1 MKAKRMK
8 RSIVGVLTLCVLI
21 FNVQYTAAQN
31 NSKQD
36 KVCLWE
42 LENLQNKVYLLGS
55 MHLLPE
61 EVYPLDERISNSF
74 KASDILVV
82 EADITKNPEEIQKLI
97 AQEAFFKDG
106 NSLKKVLPEDVYTS
120 LSTEF
125 KGLGVDI
132 EKLSNFKPWFVT
144 MNLGALRASKID
156 VKPGAGI
163 DVHFLKSANEREMK
177 ILELES
183 VGLQLEIFSSQSL
196 NNQID
201 NLQLLLEESNQNEQY
216 QKMLEAWKKGNAD
229 ELNNVSRIEM
239 KEAGKKFA
247 GVKEQYDK
255 LFTERDKA
263 MLEKITS
270 YLNDDTGKTYFI
282 IVGIFH
288 LVGED
293 GLIKMLEAKGYKTKQ
308 L

>member
-1 MKAKRMK
+1 MLKKSVFGITA
-8 RSIVGVLTLCVLI
+8 ICLIAFCV
-21 FNVQYTAAQN
+21 QTSYAQN
-31 NSKQD
+31 NIKPN

-42 LENLQNKVYLLGS
+42 FENLQNKVYLLGS
-55 MHLLPE
+55 IHLLPE

-82 EADITKNPEEIQKLI
+82 EADITTNPEEVQKLI

-106 NSLKKVLPEDVYTS
+106 TSLKKVLPEDLYSS

-144 MNLGALRASKID
+144 MNLDALRLSKID

-163 DVHFLKSANEREMK
+163 DVHFLNSAKEREME

-183 VGLQLEIFSSQSL
+183 IGLQLEMFSSQSL

-201 NLQLLLEESNQNEQY
+201 NLQNLLEESNQNEQY
-216 QKMLEAWKKGNAD
+216 LKMLEAWKKGDAE
-229 ELNNVSRIEM
+229 ELNNVSRKEM
-239 KEAGKKFA
+239 KKTGKKLA
-247 GVKEQYDK
+247 GVKELYEK
-255 LFTERDKA
+255 MFIERDKA

-270 YLNDDTGKTYFI
+270 YLNDDSGKTYFI
-282 IVGIFH
+282 IVGVGH

>member
-1 MKAKRMK
+1 MKVKRMK
-8 RSIVGVLTLCVLI
+8 RSIVGVLTLCILM
-21 FNVQYTAAQN
+21 FNILHTVAQN
-31 NSKQD
+31 NSKPN

-42 LENLQNKVYLLGS
+42 LENSQNKVYLLGS
-55 MHLLPE
+55 LHLLPE
-61 EVYPLDERISNSF
+61 DVYPLDERISNSF

-82 EADITKNPEEIQKLI
+82 EADITKNPEEVQKLI

-106 NSLKKVLPEDVYTS
+106 NNLKKVLSEEMYSS
-120 LSTEF
+120 LSSEF

-132 EKLSNFKPWFVT
+132 EKLNNFKPWFVT
-144 MNLGALRASKID
+144 MNLGALRSSKID

-163 DVHFLKSANEREMK
+163 DVHFLNSANERDMK

-183 VGLQLEIFSSQSL
+183 VALQLELHSSQSI
-196 NNQID
+196 NSQID
-201 NLQLLLEESNQNEQY
+201 NLQYLLEESNQNEQY
-216 QKMLEAWKKGNAD
+216 LKMLEAWKIGNEN
-229 ELNNVSRIEM
+229 ELNNLSRIEM
-239 KEAGKKFA
+239 KEAGKKFT
-247 GVKEQYDK
+247 GVKEQYEK
-255 LFTERDKA
+255 MFIERDEA
-263 MLEKITS
+263 MLDKITS